1 MAKLKADSDLL
12 FELSWEVCNKVG
24 GIYTVVMSKAAL
36 MKKHFKNYFLI
47 GPYIQDKA
55 KLEFEEETP
64 PKEIKEAFDDLVREG
79 IVCHYGKWKIKSEP
93 FTILIDF
100 KGFVNKKNSIKKE
113 LWDIYKID
121 SLNAGWDFEEPMLLS
136 CCAGKLVEKI
146 VGKYPQL
153 KASIQCHEW
162 MTSFAIFYL
171 KNRKVKIGTVFTTH
185 ATMLGR
191 SIAGNNIDLYN
202 SLDKINPEHEAY
214 RLKVESK
221 FLTEKACSH
230 VSDVFTTVSEIT
242 AIEAEKLFGKKAD
255 VLTLNGLEISKFPT
269 IEETSIKHITVR
281 EKIREF
287 LTYYF
292 FPYYSFDLA
301 HNLTYFIVGRYEYG
315 NKGIDIFIKALGKL
329 NERLKKEDSKRTI
342 SAFFWIPAQQFGI
355 KTEMLENKNY
365 YRHIRNFVNYHS
377 EDIINKI
384 VSNIVSHKKM
394 SVSNLFS
401 DEFMENLRKDI
412 LHFKRSGNPSLST
425 HYMDEEKDPMIN
437 ELKRNGLGNTEKDKV
452 KAIVYPVYLN
462 GNDEMINL
470 NYYDTMAGCHLGVF
484 PSYYEPWGYTPLE
497 AAALGIAS
505 ITTDLAGFGRFI
517 ETKQKKKKQEG
528 IFILK
533 RMNRKKEDIVKDL
546 ADVLYNYSKLSH
558 AERVQNKTT
567 AKTLSAMANWDI
579 LINNYI
585 EAHNI
590 AIKKVFHKEK

>member
-1 MAKLKADSDLL
+1 M
-12 FELSWEVCNKVG
+12 
-24 GIYTVVMSKAAL
+24 
-36 MKKHFKNYFLI
+36 
-47 GPYIQDKA
+47 
-55 KLEFEEETP
+55 
-64 PKEIKEAFDDLVREG
+64 
-79 IVCHYGKWKIKSEP
+79 
-93 FTILIDF
+93 
-100 KGFVNKKNSIKKE
+100 NKKNSIKKE

-484 PSYYEPWGYTPLE
+484 PASCSLVAEPL
-497 AAALGIAS
+497 
-505 ITTDLAGFGRFI
+505 
-517 ETKQKKKKQEG
+517 
-528 IFILK
+528 
-533 RMNRKKEDIVKDL
+533 
-546 ADVLYNYSKLSH
+546 
-558 AERVQNKTT
+558 
-567 AKTLSAMANWDI
+567 
-579 LINNYI
+579 
-585 EAHNI
+585 
-590 AIKKVFHKEK
+590 